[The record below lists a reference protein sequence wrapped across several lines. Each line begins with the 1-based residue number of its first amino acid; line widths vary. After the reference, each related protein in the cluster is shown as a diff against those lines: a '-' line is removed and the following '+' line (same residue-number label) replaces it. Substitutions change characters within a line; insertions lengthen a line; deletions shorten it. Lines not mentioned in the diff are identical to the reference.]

1 MAKTAIRLFFN
12 NGNTETIKHIDCGS
26 SSPYLKGN
34 IRLNTFTGLTAFDG
48 GDNDLE
54 TVTGFSSLTA
64 LKRFKINGSNTVSF
78 DISSLPVNLEYF
90 DLRGSNTTSGSI
102 SALPP
107 GLTYYTNIGSNTTE
121 GDIDNLP
128 SGLTVYQNYGTN
140 TTSGNIGNLPDNLLN
155 FTNTGSNTT
164 SGDIGTLPS
173 SLTLYN
179 NTGSNTTSG
188 DIGMLP
194 ASLRSFSNRG
204 LNTTTGNLSTLPSDL
219 NFYDNRGNNTVYS
232 YYDGESLGS
241 YRQRIWADPQNIW
254 RLEPALSSGVPGMPD
269 THLATLLVDLS
280 GITWTGNRSFT
291 AYVNNPTLSS
301 NQPYW
306 GKVEAAINAIRS
318 QGVTVAVLTAQ
329 V

>member
-54 TVTGFSSLTA
+54 TVTGFSQLTS
-64 LKRFKINGSNTVSF
+64 LKRFEIAGANTVSF

-90 DLRGSNTTSGSI
+90 NLRGSNTTSGSI

-107 GLTYYTNIGSNTTE
+107 SLTY
-121 GDIDNLP
+121 
-128 SGLTVYQNYGTN
+128 
-140 TTSGNIGNLPDNLLN
+140 
-155 FTNTGSNTT
+155 
-164 SGDIGTLPS
+164 
-173 SLTLYN
+173 YN

-219 NFYDNRGNNTVYS
+219 NLYDNRGNNTVYS

-254 RLEPALSSGVPGMPD
+254 SLEPALSSGVPGMPD

-280 GITWTGNRSFT
+280 GVTWTGNRSFT
-291 AYVNNPTLSS
+291 ADVNNPTLSS

-306 GKVEAAINAIRS
+306 SKVQDAINAIRS